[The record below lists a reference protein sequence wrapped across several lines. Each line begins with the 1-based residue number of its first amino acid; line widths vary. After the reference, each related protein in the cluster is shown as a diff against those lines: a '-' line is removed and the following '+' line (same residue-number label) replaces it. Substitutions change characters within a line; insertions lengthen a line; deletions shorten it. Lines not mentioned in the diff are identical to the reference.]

1 MGWLPRGFEHPVRVA
16 VPGGYHLRPINADD
30 VDLDY
35 PAVMGSRTR
44 LWAMFGAAWGWPT
57 ATMTYEQDRDDL
69 ARHAA
74 EITAHQSFNYAL
86 LDEPE
91 TALLGC
97 VYIDLASVTADV
109 AATRELLALLAPV
122 LSFRAPHLVGKA
134 RRELTVVLHS
144 IARTRVNGRWTAVEA
159 LALGQRERVDAAVG
173 AALETLARVPDQL
186 QVRGGS

>member
-35 PAVMGSRTR
+35 PAVMGSRPR

-74 EITAHQSFNYAL
+74 EITAHRSFNYAL

-97 VYIDLASVTADV
+97 VYIDQPAKAGADAEISWWV
-109 AATRELLALLAPV
+109 VDEAAGTSLEQNLGAFVPHWIATQWPFERPRFIGRDLSWDDWLALP
-122 LSFRAPHLVGKA
+122 
-134 RRELTVVLHS
+134 
-144 IARTRVNGRWTAVEA
+144 
-159 LALGQRERVDAAVG
+159 ERD
-173 AALETLARVPDQL
+173 
-186 QVRGGS
+186 